1 MQECVVTAWE
11 AVRAISVARSFQV
24 CNLKDLMRS
33 DTDLYRRSYFET
45 KIFPKVN
52 K

>member
-1 MQECVVTAWE
+1 MQECAVTAWE

-24 CNLKDLMRS
+24 CIDLKDLMGS

-45 KIFPKVN
+45 
-52 K
+52 